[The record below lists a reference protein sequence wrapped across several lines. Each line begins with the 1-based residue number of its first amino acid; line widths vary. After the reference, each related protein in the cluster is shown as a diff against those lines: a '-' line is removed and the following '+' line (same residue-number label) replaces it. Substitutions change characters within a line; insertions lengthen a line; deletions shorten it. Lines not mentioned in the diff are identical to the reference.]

1 MILAATLDKNHDFLK
16 YWNIGWVSDRFYNIK
31 DELLSI
37 SEKVRS
43 KDFEMPASIK
53 FRKFYNLVGH
63 FLRQNPPKV
72 LRIYKNP

>member
-16 YWNIGWVSDRFYNIK
+16 YWNIGWVSDRFYYIK

-43 KDFEMPASIK
+43 KIFEMPASIK

-63 FLRQNPPKV
+63 FSPQNPPKV
-72 LRIYKNP
+72 LRIYQNP